1 MLKEICVLGFL
12 GFNTWTD
19 IRRKEVSLAA
29 AAVFAAAALGWSI
42 YTGRISP
49 ELFIP
54 AGISSLFL
62 AVSVKTKGAL
72 GMGDGWLMMALGTVL
87 ETGEFLAMLLIGM
100 GCSAVWAGIL
110 LVIRRKGRNT
120 EIPFVPFLL
129 LGYIGGVLLW
139 K

>member
-1 MLKEICVLGFL
+1 MLKEICILGFL

-19 IRRKEVSLAA
+19 IRRKEISLAA
-29 AAVFAAAALGWSI
+29 AAVFAAGSLGWAA
-42 YTGRISP
+42 YTGGISVGF
-49 ELFIP
+49 FIP
-54 AGISSLFL
+54 VGISAFFL
-62 AVSVKTKGAL
+62 AVSVVTKGTL
-72 GMGDGWLMMALGTVL
+72 GMGDGWLMMALGTAL
-87 ETGEFLAMLLIGM
+87 KTEEFLIMLLIGL

-110 LVIRRKGRNT
+110 LVVLRKGRNA

>member
-49 ELFIP
+49 EFFIP
-54 AGISSLFL
+54 AGIGSLFL
-62 AVSVKTKGAL
+62 AVSVMTKGAL

>member
-1 MLKEICVLGFL
+1 MLKEICILGFL

-19 IRRKEVSLAA
+19 IRRKEISLAA
-29 AAVFAAAALGWSI
+29 AVVFAAGSLGWAA
-42 YTGRISP
+42 YTGGISVGF
-49 ELFIP
+49 FIP
-54 AGISSLFL
+54 VGISAFFL
-62 AVSVKTKGAL
+62 AVSVVTKGAL
-72 GMGDGWLMMALGTVL
+72 GMGDGWLMMALGTAL
-87 ETGEFLAMLLIGM
+87 KTEEFLIMLLIGL

-110 LVIRRKGRNT
+110 LVVLRKGRNA

>member
-42 YTGRISP
+42 YIGRISP
-49 ELFIP
+49 EFFIP
-54 AGISSLFL
+54 AGIGSLFL
-62 AVSVKTKGAL
+62 AVSVMTKGAL

-110 LVIRRKGRNT
+110 LVIRRKGMNT